1 MIKQI
6 NNLTKL
12 EAMLLILLEGT
23 STRQVSFTHI
33 ILDFFRLEVMS
44 VESVISPVTF
54 DYYYPD
60 IKDLNEEEIQQ
71 LMSKK
76 LNF

>member
-12 EAMLLILLEGT
+12 EAMLLILLDAT
-23 STRQVSFTHI
+23 STRQVSFSHI
-33 ILDFFRLEVMS
+33 ILDFFRLETMS
-44 VESVISPVTF
+44 AESVISPVTF
-54 DYYYPD
+54 DYYYAE
-60 IKDLNEEEIQQ
+60 IKDLNAEDI
-71 LMSKK
+71 LKLINKK